1 MANNVFANNNEL
13 ACKAGNGKSICC
25 FPDVCMTPPE
35 NPATPPGVPVPYPN
49 TGLAS
54 DTTNG
59 SRSVL
64 ISEKEVMIK
73 DKSCF
78 KKSIGDEAGA
88 AAKKGVVTSV
98 NRGEVYFASW
108 SMDVKIEGENVDRHL
123 DLTIHNEA
131 CNPPNAATMAFVDA
145 SAFGAS
151 SSCKKKGGTSNKWRK
166 PVMARIPAQAYLTF
180 RLKPKR

>member
-25 FPDVCMTPPE
+25 FPDVCMTLPE
-35 NPATPPGVPVPYPN
+35 NPAAPPGVPVPYPN

-64 ISEKEVMIK
+64 ISEKEVMIR

-78 KKSIGDEAGA
+78 
-88 AAKKGVVTSV
+88 
-98 NRGEVYFASW
+98 
-108 SMDVKIEGENVDRHL
+108 
-123 DLTIHNEA
+123 
-131 CNPPNAATMAFVDA
+131 
-145 SAFGAS
+145 
-151 SSCKKKGGTSNKWRK
+151 
-166 PVMARIPAQAYLTF
+166 
-180 RLKPKR
+180 